1 MLDMN
6 LETKQESIMV
16 CVHYGPHGQR
26 LIQRGS
32 ELAMKLQA
40 PLVVL
45 TVDAGSDGDQEYSP
59 EKQLYLS
66 GWANQTKEA
75 GGQFL
80 TRSSGGRKPAQ
91 VIVEAAREHQ
101 VTQIVIGQSTQTLW
115 QEITRGNF
123 INELMELVGT
133 IDLHIVAVQRYPELL
148 EQTHER
154 GFNAY
159 LVKKGNRYILE
170 DEPDGDEVLKGT
182 FFRELDTDFDTG
194 LFKIV
199 KNGEAQ
205 YLRIVQSEWVKPE

>member
-1 MLDMN
+1 
-6 LETKQESIMV
+6 
-16 CVHYGPHGQR
+16 
-26 LIQRGS
+26 
-32 ELAMKLQA
+32 
-40 PLVVL
+40 
-45 TVDAGSDGDQEYSP
+45 
-59 EKQLYLS
+59 
-66 GWANQTKEA
+66 
-75 GGQFL
+75 
-80 TRSSGGRKPAQ
+80 
-91 VIVEAAREHQ
+91 
-101 VTQIVIGQSTQTLW
+101 
-115 QEITRGNF
+115 
-123 INELMELVGT
+123 MELVGT

>member
-1 MLDMN
+1 MEM
-6 LETKQESIMV
+6 KMESIMV

-32 ELAMKLQA
+32 ELAKKLQA

-45 TVDAGSDGDQEYSP
+45 TVDTGGDNEYNP

-66 GWANQTKEA
+66 GWEKQTKDA

-80 TRSSGGRKPAQ
+80 IRKCKGKKTAH
-91 VIVEAAREHQ
+91 VIVETAQENK
-101 VTQIVIGQSTQTLW
+101 VTQIVLGQSSQTLW

-123 INELMELVGT
+123 INDLMEQVGT

-154 GFNAY
+154 GFIAY
-159 LVKKGNRYILE
+159 LVKKGDSYVLSE
-170 DEPDGDEVLKGT
+170 EAAGSEPIKGV
-182 FFRELDTDFDTG
+182 FFRELDTDFNTG

-199 KNGEAQ
+199 NNGEAQ
-205 YLRIVQSEWVKPE
+205 YLKIVQNEWVKPH

>member
-1 MLDMN
+1 MENKM
-6 LETKQESIMV
+6 ESIMV

-32 ELAMKLQA
+32 ELAGKLQA

-45 TVDAGSDGDQEYSP
+45 TVDAGGDNEYNQ
-59 EKQLYLS
+59 EKQLYLA
-66 GWANQTKEA
+66 GWEKQAKEA

-80 TRSSGGRKPAQ
+80 NRKCNGKKTAQ
-91 VIVEAAREHQ
+91 VIVETARENK
-101 VTQIVIGQSTQTLW
+101 VTQIVLGQSSQTLW

-123 INELMELVGT
+123 INDLMELVGT

-154 GFNAY
+154 GFTAY
-159 LVKKGNRYILE
+159 LVKKGDRY
-170 DEPDGDEVLKGT
+170 VLMEEAAGNEGMKGT
-182 FFRELDTDFDTG
+182 FFREFDTDFNTG

-205 YLRIVQSEWVKPE
+205 YLKIVQNEWDKPQ

>member
-1 MLDMN
+1 MR
-6 LETKQESIMV
+6 KESMMV
-16 CVHYGPHGQR
+16 CVNYGPHGQR

-32 ELAMKLQA
+32 ELAEKLEA

-45 TVDAGSDGDQEYSP
+45 TVDTDGDHEYNP

-66 GWANQTKEA
+66 GWEKQTKTA

-80 TRSSGGRKPAQ
+80 NRKCNGKKTAQ
-91 VIVEAAREHQ
+91 VIAETAREQ
-101 VTQIVIGQSTQTLW
+101 GVTQIVLGQSIQTRW

-123 INELMELVGT
+123 INDLMELVGT

-154 GFNAY
+154 GFTAY
-159 LVKKGNRYILE
+159 LVQKGDRY
-170 DEPDGDEVLKGT
+170 VLMEEAVDNEGIKGT
-182 FFRELDTDFDTG
+182 FFRELDTDFNTG

-199 KNGEAQ
+199 DNGEAQ
-205 YLRIVQSEWVKPE
+205 YLKIVQSEWVKTQ